1 MTSCSYLE
9 HTDGKGEIAP
19 QMAKVEAVRTFQQ
32 PVTKKS
38 VRAFLGLSG
47 YYRSF
52 IPAFSATA
60 AVFTDLTRKTAP
72 AKMEWT
78 IDCQQAFQKLKD
90 SLTSVPVLSTPDDC
104 NDFILQTDA
113 SDRGIGAVL
122 SQQDEYGS
130 DNPIAYFSKKLL
142 TGRPATP
149 QLRRNA

>member
-1 MTSCSYLE
+1 MTSCSYLG
-9 HTDGKGEIAP
+9 HTDGKGEITP
-19 QMAKVEAVRTFQQ
+19 QMEKVEAVRTFQQ
-32 PVTKKS
+32 PVTKKC

-104 NDFILQTDA
+104 NNFILQTDA
-113 SDRGIGAVL
+113 SDRGIGAY
-122 SQQDEYGS
+122 S
-130 DNPIAYFSKKLL
+130 ASKMNMGL
-142 TGRPATP
+142 TIP
-149 QLRRNA
+149 